1 MFSGKIYTVTLN
13 PAIDHYIS
21 FKEENKFCEGKL
33 NKVTNSYSLAGG
45 KGINV
50 SKVLN
55 NYTVPSTALGF
66 VGGFTGDF
74 IKNNLIKEKVNFDFT
89 TLEEETR
96 INIKMNNF
104 GVETE
109 IAGKSPFISET
120 LFKDFLNKFSNL
132 KEGDIL
138 VLSGSVPDSLNAN
151 IYSNILET
159 LPVGVKVILDTR
171 DKPFEE
177 ALKKGVF
184 LVKPNKKE
192 LEEFFK
198 REILTDED
206 LLKAGKELQKLGA
219 KNVLIS
225 LGGDGS
231 LLITE
236 NNVLRGK
243 APKGN
248 VISTVGAGDSMV
260 AGIIYGLSQGNS
272 LEDSLKYGIASG
284 SSTAFSKGVTTLEN
298 MKNLLPSIKINSFL

>member
-104 GVETE
+104 DVETE

-151 IYSNILET
+151 IYSNILEI

>member
-13 PAIDHYIS
+13 PAIDHYIT
-21 FKEENKFCEGKL
+21 FKEENKFYEGKL

-55 NYTVPSTALGF
+55 NYSIPSTALGF

-74 IKNNLIKEKVNFDFT
+74 IKNDLKKECVNFDFI
-89 TLEEETR
+89 TLNEETR
-96 INIKMNNF
+96 INIKMNNN
-104 GVETE
+104 GIETE
-109 IAGKSPFISET
+109 IAGKSPFIPDN
-120 LFKDFLNKFSNL
+120 LLKNFLEKFSKL
-132 KEGDIL
+132 RYGDIL
-138 VLSGSVPDSLNAN
+138 VLSGSVPESLYFDIYAN
-151 IYSNILET
+151 IIER
-159 LPVGVKVILDTR
+159 LPDGVKVILDTR
-171 DKPFEE
+171 DKPFEV

-192 LEEFFK
+192 LQEFFK
-198 REILTDED
+198 REISTDKE
-206 LLKAGKELQKLGA
+206 LLEAGKELQVLGA

-225 LGGDGS
+225 LGGEGS

-236 NNVLRGK
+236 KNILRGK
-243 APKGN
+243 APKGD

-260 AGIIYGLSQGNS
+260 AGIIYGLYQGNS

-284 SSTAFSKGVTTLEN
+284 SSTAFSKGITTLDS
-298 MKNLLPSIKINSFL
+298 MKNLLPNIEIIPFE

>member
-74 IKNNLIKEKVNFDFT
+74 IKNNLIKEKVYFDFT

-96 INIKMNNF
+96 INIKINNL

-177 ALKKGVF
+177 ALKKGIF

>member
-21 FKEENKFCEGKL
+21 FREENKFCEGKL

-55 NYTVPSTALGF
+55 NYTVASTALGF

-104 GVETE
+104 GIETE

-138 VLSGSVPDSLNAN
+138 VLSGSVPDSLNKTIYAN
-151 IYSNILET
+151 IVEN
-159 LPVGVKVILDTR
+159 LPKGVKVILDTR

-198 REILTDED
+198 REILTDND

-236 NNVLRGK
+236 NNILRGK

-284 SSTAFSKGVTTLEN
+284 SSTAFSKGVTTLES
-298 MKNLLPSIKINSFL
+298 MKNLLPNIEINSFL

>member
-33 NKVTNSYSLAGG
+33 NKVTNSYSLDGG

-96 INIKMNNF
+96 INIKMNNL

-151 IYSNILET
+151 IYSNILEI

-272 LEDSLKYGIASG
+272 LEESLKYGIASG

-298 MKNLLPSIKINSFL
+298 MKNLLPSIKINYFL

>member
-96 INIKMNNF
+96 INIKMNNL

-151 IYSNILET
+151 IYSNILEI

>member
-21 FKEENKFCEGKL
+21 FKEENKFYEGKL

-55 NYTVPSTALGF
+55 NYMVPSTALGF

-74 IKNNLIKEKVNFDFT
+74 IKNNLIKENVNFDFT

-96 INIKMNNF
+96 INIKMNNL

-151 IYSNILET
+151 IYSNILEN

-198 REILTDED
+198 REILTDEA

-236 NNVLRGK
+236 TNVLRGK

-298 MKNLLPSIKINSFL
+298 MKNLLPTIKINTFL

>member
-96 INIKMNNF
+96 INIKINNF

>member
-243 APKGN
+243 APKGS

>member
-96 INIKMNNF
+96 INIKINNF

-177 ALKKGVF
+177 ALKKGIF

>member
-1 MFSGKIYTVTLN
+1 MFTGKIYTVTLN

-21 FKEENKFCEGKL
+21 FKEENRFCEGKL

-55 NYTVPSTALGF
+55 NYSIPSTALGF

-74 IKNNLIKEKVNFDFT
+74 IKNDLIKEGVNFDFT
-89 TLEEETR
+89 TLNEETR
-96 INIKMNNF
+96 INIKMNNI
-104 GVETE
+104 GTETE
-109 IAGKSPFISET
+109 IAGKSPFITEA
-120 LFKDFLNKFSNL
+120 LLKVFLEKFSNL
-132 KEGDIL
+132 KSGDIL
-138 VLSGSVPDSLNAN
+138 VLSGSVPDSLNSNIYAN
-151 IYSNILET
+151 IIEN
-159 LPVGVKVILDTR
+159 LPEGVKVILDTR

-192 LEEFFK
+192 LQEFFK
-198 REILTDED
+198 KEILGDND
-206 LLKAGKELQKLGA
+206 LIKAGKELQDLGA

-225 LGGDGS
+225 LGGEGS

-236 NNVLRGK
+236 KSVLRGK
-243 APKGN
+243 APKGT

-260 AGIIYGLSQGNS
+260 AGIIYGLSQNNS

-284 SSTAFSKGVTTLEN
+284 SSTAFSKGVTTLES
-298 MKNLLPSIKINSFL
+298 MKNLLPNIEINSFK

>member
-1 MFSGKIYTVTLN
+1 MFSGKIYTVTIN

>member
-272 LEDSLKYGIASG
+272 LEESLKYGIASG

>member
-219 KNVLIS
+219 KNVL
-225 LGGDGS
+225 
-231 LLITE
+231 
-236 NNVLRGK
+236 
-243 APKGN
+243 
-248 VISTVGAGDSMV
+248 
-260 AGIIYGLSQGNS
+260 
-272 LEDSLKYGIASG
+272 
-284 SSTAFSKGVTTLEN
+284 
-298 MKNLLPSIKINSFL
+298 